1 MDDISRQA
9 AIDAI
14 CSCKDFYIGNF
25 PVMIDKAEAYI
36 KLSNLSPTQPTL
48 YGYNVS
54 HLVTIA
60 KILEKEN
67 ISPNKVS
74 EALYDI
80 SRVIDIV
87 IKEFE
92 DTLRK
97 TVEQSL
103 MKGVKNDTSLDN

>member
-1 MDDISRQA
+1 MDYISRQA

-14 CSCKDFYIGNF
+14 QGCPMCTR
-25 PVMIDKAEAYI
+25 
-36 KLSNLSPTQPTL
+36 NLERLPSAQPTL

-103 MKGVKNDTSLDN
+103 MKGVKK